1 MFRIVLKTGPSSF
14 IIHNSNVYLL
24 LFLIEMDKKTEEFYQ
39 RLKEELVNST
49 IWPSEYLFKFIVP
62 TDTDKI
68 MIIETSFD
76 GMGAVI
82 ETNQSK
88 TGKYTSV
95 SVNVT
100 MKSAQ
105 SVIDKYQELSAVEGI
120 ISL

>member
-1 MFRIVLKTGPSSF
+1 
-14 IIHNSNVYLL
+14 
-24 LFLIEMDKKTEEFYQ
+24 MDKKTEEFYQ

-62 TDTDKI
+62 TDKDKI

-82 ETNQSK
+82 ETSQSK

-105 SVIDKYQELSAVEGI
+105 SVIDKYQELSTVEGI